1 VIYLLN
7 YFSLLFTLSDVYKVL
22 TQNSSI
28 NNIPLKNKI
37 LSAFIIV
44 GLISM
49 IINGLLV
56 YFSTRSSLQ
65 KLSIERLISLRESK
79 KQQIE
84 DYFSLINKLTITYS
98 EDEVIS
104 SALKDF
110 SSQTNIRNNPA
121 YDNYRSYFQNISKRF
136 GIEDI
141 LLVNSKS
148 YDVVFTLKKLRD
160 YRININSLENSSILK
175 IVFNNSLKKT
185 SDSKVS
191 ITDFSYYQYAGFKP
205 YAFLSAPIIKD
216 NEIKGVLIFRI
227 SIDNINQT
235 MTNDENWEVSG
246 LGKTVETYIVG
257 PDYKMRN
264 NSRFFIQDTSNY
276 LKQLKKAGVS
286 KSILSDIE
294 KNNSSILVQEV
305 RTEAS
310 VAALKGF
317 SDTKIIKDYRGVQVL
332 SSYMPLKIP
341 GLNWVVLAEIDT
353 KEAFASVTSLQ
364 ENLVMIGLFILLLG
378 GIIAVFI
385 SHSVIKPVITLT
397 DTVRRFSKG
406 DLTERTKVYA
416 DDELGL
422 LATTFNNMADE
433 IMRQTT
439 MLKSELSEREK
450 IEIELKSSREKLSS
464 LSTYLQAAREDERK
478 MIAREIHD
486 ELGQA
491 LNTLKLK
498 MAMLKDY
505 IAAEDTQPL
514 LSIADINEL
523 IDNVIK
529 VVKKLITE
537 LRPQLLDDL
546 GLSAAI
552 EWYITEFE
560 KNSGIKCFIF
570 FENEEFNFN
579 PEMNISIFR
588 IIQESLTNVARHS
601 GATKVDI
608 NYYETKESFIFS
620 IIDNGI
626 GIKPSDLTGSHS
638 FGIIGMK
645 ERIKYWK
652 GDISFSGKDSGTTI
666 TVSIPKQ

>member
-1 VIYLLN
+1 
-7 YFSLLFTLSDVYKVL
+7 
-22 TQNSSI
+22 
-28 NNIPLKNKI
+28 
-37 LSAFIIV
+37 
-44 GLISM
+44 M

-56 YFSTRSSLQ
+56 YFSSRSSLQ
-65 KLSIERLISLRESK
+65 KLSIERLTSLRESK

-84 DYFSLINKLTITYS
+84 DYFSLITKLTITYS
-98 EDEVIS
+98 EDQIIF
-104 SALKDF
+104 SALSDF
-110 SSQTNIRNNPA
+110 SNPA
-121 YDNYRSYFQNISKRF
+121 YLSSNRIDKNYKSYFQNISKRF

-141 LLVNSKS
+141 LLVNLN
-148 YDVVFTLKKLRD
+148 DNNVVF
-160 YRININSLENSSILK
+160 
-175 IVFNNSLKKT
+175 SLKKSGDYGVNLNT
-185 SDSKVS
+185 LNKGSLIKTAFNSALNNSESGRVG
-191 ITDFSYYQYAGFKP
+191 ITDFSYSKSSEFKP
-205 YAFLSAPIIKD
+205 YAYLSALILKD
-216 NEIKGVLIFRI
+216 GLPTGVLIFRI
-227 SIDNINQT
+227 SIDYINQI

-276 LKQLKKAGVS
+276 LRQLKRAGVS
-286 KSILSDIE
+286 HSIISEIE
-294 KNNSSILVQEV
+294 KKNSSILVQEV

-310 VAALKGF
+310 IDALKGN
-317 SDTKIIKDYRGVQVL
+317 SNTKIIKDYRGVPVL

-341 GLNWVVLAEIDT
+341 GLNWAVLAEIDT

-364 ENLVMIGLFILLLG
+364 ENLIMIGLFILLLG
-378 GIIAVFI
+378 GIMAVFI
-385 SHSVIKPVITLT
+385 SRSVIKPVEILT
-397 DTVRRFSKG
+397 DVVKRFSKG
-406 DLTERTKVYA
+406 DLTERTKVFA
-416 DDELGL
+416 NDELGL
-422 LATTFNNMADE
+422 LSETFNNMADE

-439 MLKSELSEREK
+439 VLKSELLEREK
-450 IEIELKSSREKLSS
+450 IETELKYSREKLSS
-464 LSTYLQAAREDERK
+464 LSTYLQTAREDERK

-498 MAMLKDY
+498 VAMLKDY
-505 IAAEDTQPL
+505 IPAGNIQPL
-514 LSIADINEL
+514 ISISDINEL

-552 EWYITEFE
+552 EWYATEFE

-570 FENEEFNFN
+570 FEKEEFNFN

-588 IIQESLTNVARHS
+588 IIQESLTNAAKHS
-601 GATKVDI
+601 KATKVDI
-608 NYYETKESFIFS
+608 SYYETDESFIFS

-626 GIKPSDLTGSHS
+626 GIKPEDLTRSHS

-652 GDISFSGKDSGTTI
+652 GDISFSSKGTGTTI

>member
-1 VIYLLN
+1 
-7 YFSLLFTLSDVYKVL
+7 L
-22 TQNSSI
+22 TQNSLFA
-28 NNIPLKNKI
+28 NIPLKNKI

-65 KLSIERLISLRESK
+65 KLSIERLTSLRETK

-84 DYFSLINKLTITYS
+84 DYFSLITKLTITYS
-98 EDEVIS
+98 EDQVIS
-104 SALKDF
+104 SALGDF
-110 SSQTNIRNNPA
+110 SEPYNKPSIQNNER
-121 YDNYRSYFQNISKRF
+121 YRSYFQNISNRF
-136 GIEDI
+136 NIEDI

-148 YDVVFTLKKLRD
+148 NDVVFTLNKLKD
-160 YRININSLENSSILK
+160 SRINLNSIDENPMLKAAYTNSLTSSENPSAG
-175 IVFNNSLKKT
+175 
-185 SDSKVS
+185 
-191 ITDFSYYQYAGFKP
+191 ITDFSYYKYANLKP
-205 YAFLSAPIIKD
+205 SAFLSAPIYNDSERI
-216 NEIKGVLIFRI
+216 GVLIFRI
-227 SIDNINQT
+227 SIDYINQI

-257 PDYKMRN
+257 ADYKMRT
-264 NSRFFIQDTSNY
+264 NSRFFIQDTSTY
-276 LKQLKKAGVS
+276 LQQLRQVGVS
-286 KSILSDIE
+286 SSILFDIE

-305 RTEAS
+305 KTEAS
-310 VAALKGF
+310 VEALKGI

-332 SSYMPLKIP
+332 SSYMPLKVP
-341 GLNWVVLAEIDT
+341 GLNWAILAEIDT
-353 KEAFASVTSLQ
+353 REAFASVTSLQ

-385 SHSVIKPVITLT
+385 SRSVIKPVETLT
-397 DTVRRFSKG
+397 DTVKKFSEG
-406 DLTERTKVYA
+406 NLEDRAEIYA
-416 DDELGL
+416 DDEIGL
-422 LATTFNNMADE
+422 LASTFNNMADE
-433 IMRQTT
+433 IIRQTT
-439 MLKSELSEREK
+439 MLKLELVEREK
-450 IEIELKSSREKLSS
+450 IEIELESSKEKLSS
-464 LSTYLQAAREDERK
+464 LSIYLQAAREDERK
-478 MIAREIHD
+478 LIAREIHD

-498 MAMLKDY
+498 VAMLKDN
-505 IAAEDTQPL
+505 IPAESAQPL
-514 LSIADINEL
+514 NQISDINDL

-552 EWYITEFE
+552 EWYVTEFE

-570 FENEEFNFN
+570 FEKEEFNFN

-588 IIQESLTNVARHS
+588 IIQESLTNVAKHS
-601 GATKVDI
+601 KASKVDI
-608 NYYETKESFIFS
+608 SYYDSGNSLIFS

-626 GIKPSDLTGSHS
+626 GIKPDDLTRSHS

-645 ERIKYWK
+645 ERIKYWH
-652 GDISFSGKDSGTTI
+652 GDINFVGKDTGTTI
-666 TVSIPKQ
+666 TVTIPKQ

>member
-1 VIYLLN
+1 
-7 YFSLLFTLSDVYKVL
+7 L
-22 TQNSSI
+22 TQNTLFA
-28 NNIPLKNKI
+28 NIPLKNKI

-56 YFSTRSSLQ
+56 YFSTRASLQ
-65 KLSIERLISLRESK
+65 KLSIERLTSLRESK

-84 DYFSLINKLTITYS
+84 DYFSLITKLTITYS
-98 EDEVIS
+98 EDQVVS
-104 SALKDF
+104 SALTKF
-110 SSQTNIRNNPA
+110 SNDLQSRDIPA
-121 YDNYRSYFQNISKRF
+121 LENYHSYFQNISNRF
-136 GIEDI
+136 NIEDI
-141 LLVNSKS
+141 LLVNSES
-148 YDVVFTLKKLRD
+148 YKVVYTLKKLKD
-160 YRININSLENSSILK
+160 YGINLNTLEPGSILK
-175 IVFNNSLKKT
+175 TAFDDALNNGGNNG
-185 SDSKVS
+185 VRN
-191 ITDFSYYQYAGFKP
+191 TDFSYYQSVNYKP
-205 YAFLSAPIIKD
+205 CAFLSARIIK
-216 NEIKGVLIFRI
+216 EGKTIGVLIFRI
-227 SIDNINQT
+227 SIDYINQI

-257 PDYKMRN
+257 SDYKMRN
-264 NSRFFIQDTSNY
+264 NSRFFVQDPSNY
-276 LKQLKKAGVS
+276 IEQLKKAGIS
-286 KSILSDIE
+286 RSIVSDI
-294 KNNSSILVQEV
+294 KTNKSSILVQEV
-305 RTEAS
+305 KTEAS
-310 VAALKGF
+310 IEALKGI

-341 GLNWVVLAEIDT
+341 GLNWAILAEIDT

-385 SHSVIKPVITLT
+385 SRSVIKPVVTLT
-397 DTVRRFSKG
+397 DKVKKFSEG
-406 DLTERTKVYA
+406 NPEDRAEIYA
-416 DDELGL
+416 DDEIGL
-422 LATTFNNMADE
+422 LASTFNNMADE

-439 MLKSELSEREK
+439 RLKSELAEREK
-450 IEIELKSSREKLSS
+450 IETELESSKEKLSS

-478 MIAREIHD
+478 LIAREIHD

-498 MAMLKDY
+498 VAMLKDN
-505 IAAEDTQPL
+505 IPADDTRPL
-514 LSIADINEL
+514 KQISDINDL

-552 EWYITEFE
+552 EWYVTEFE
-560 KNSGIKCFIF
+560 RNSGIKCFIF

-588 IIQESLTNVARHS
+588 IIQESLTNVVKHS
-601 GATKVDI
+601 HATKVDI
-608 NYYETKESFIFS
+608 NYYETSESFIFS
-620 IIDNGI
+620 IIDNGT
-626 GIKPSDLTGSHS
+626 GIRPEDLTRLHS

-645 ERIKYWK
+645 ERIKYLH
-652 GDISFSGKDSGTTI
+652 GDINFIGKDTGTTI
-666 TVSIPKQ
+666 ILTIPKH